1 MQTYSKMLGMTFKEE
16 IILPN
21 MRNGNGNGNKTPKY
35 KQFYFKWHLY
45 IKQCVY
51 KFLLYALRVKEKRM
65 FSTFML
71 IATRNSTL
79 MNNGYNIDA
88 VRNGAT

>member
-1 MQTYSKMLGMTFKEE
+1 MTFKEK

-21 MRNGNGNGNKTPKY
+21 MRNLKFRMAIKPQNAKSFTLNGIFIY
-35 KQFYFKWHLY
+35 KIIDIAY
-45 IKQCVY
+45 IICFACK
-51 KFLLYALRVKEKRM
+51 RKENV
-65 FSTFML
+65 FTFML

-88 VRNGAT
+88 VRNCAT